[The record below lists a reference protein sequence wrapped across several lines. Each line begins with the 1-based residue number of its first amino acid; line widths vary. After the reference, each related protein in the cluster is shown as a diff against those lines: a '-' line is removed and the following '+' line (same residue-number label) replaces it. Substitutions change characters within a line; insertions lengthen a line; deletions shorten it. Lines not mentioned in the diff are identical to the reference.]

1 MRLQASDI
9 LEDNPC
15 FQGERAQMGILYIRF
30 AAVVQ
35 QQCLIMG
42 DFLLCNKWAVLCS
55 IVCCTACHSFIHS

>member
-15 FQGERAQMGILYIRF
+15 FQGERAQMGILYIRL

-42 DFLLCNKWAVLCS
+42 DILLCN
-55 IVCCTACHSFIHS
+55 